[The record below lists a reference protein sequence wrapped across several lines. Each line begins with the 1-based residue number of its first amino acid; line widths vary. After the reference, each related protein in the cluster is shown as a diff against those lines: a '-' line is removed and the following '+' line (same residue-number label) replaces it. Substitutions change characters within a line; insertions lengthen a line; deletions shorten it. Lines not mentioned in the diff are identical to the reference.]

1 MANDLT
7 RDELIAYIAAYYT
20 EKQNYKEL
28 DWQAYFAPQST
39 RRIRNTYNKLKAAL
53 ERNNNV

>member
-1 MANDLT
+1 MNDLT